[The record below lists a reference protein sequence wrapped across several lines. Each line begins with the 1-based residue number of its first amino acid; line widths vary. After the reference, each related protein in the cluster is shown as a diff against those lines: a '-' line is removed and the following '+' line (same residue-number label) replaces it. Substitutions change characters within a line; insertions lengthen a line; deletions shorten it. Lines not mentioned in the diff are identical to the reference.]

1 MENKEKDAR
10 WKVMVE
16 KNVLSMVLNTSTS
29 KQLLHIAL
37 LAALDHMCW

>member
-16 KNVLSMVLNTSTS
+16 KNVLSMVLNISTS
-29 KQLLHIAL
+29 KLLLHIAL